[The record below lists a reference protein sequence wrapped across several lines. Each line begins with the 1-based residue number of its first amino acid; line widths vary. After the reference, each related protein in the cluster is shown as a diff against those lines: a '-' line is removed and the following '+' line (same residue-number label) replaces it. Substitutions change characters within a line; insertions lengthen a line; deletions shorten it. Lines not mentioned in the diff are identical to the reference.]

1 MKAARVI
8 GKNELVVETLDKPK
22 INEEQNILVKTKK
35 VGICGSDRHIL
46 HGTNPLATIP
56 RVVGHE
62 VVGVVDEVYGGT
74 ELQVGDHVV
83 VEPIRPCGECY
94 ACKQDRPNVCENL
107 VVFGVHEDGGMREY
121 FAINEKQLHKVNKD
135 IPFEMSVLIE
145 PLTIG
150 AQATSRGNLQDGDTL
165 LIQGAG
171 PIGLCIL
178 RYAKLKDVKV
188 IISDLDQSRLDYAK
202 QQGADITINVAGND
216 LLEEVRSITNG
227 EGVNVSIDAVC
238 MPQTFETSVQV
249 TSAAGRVVVL
259 GFDERPAN
267 ISQMPITKNELTI
280 VGSRLQTYKFAEV
293 IENIEK
299 GKFDDF
305 DLVTHQFDLNEA
317 KEAFQYIDEHPEQV
331 KKAIINFN

>member
-62 VVGVVDEVYGGT
+62 VVGIVDEVYAES

-94 ACKQDRPNVCENL
+94 ACKQGRPNVCEKL

-135 IPFEMSVLIE
+135 IPFEKSVLIE

-150 AQATSRGNLQDGDTL
+150 AQATSRGDLQDGDTL

-178 RYAKLKDVKV
+178 RYAKLKDAKV

-202 QQGADITINVAGND
+202 QQGADITINVAEKD
-216 LLEEVRSITNG
+216 LLEEVRSIANG

>member
-1 MKAARVI
+1 MKVARVI

-62 VVGVVDEVYGGT
+62 VVGVVDEVYGES

-94 ACKQDRPNVCENL
+94 ACKQGRPNVCEKL

-135 IPFEMSVLIE
+135 IPFEKSVLIE

-202 QQGADITINVAGND
+202 QQGADITINVAEKD

-259 GFDERPAN
+259 GFYERPAN

>member
-74 ELQVGDHVV
+74 ELQVGNHVV

-202 QQGADITINVAGND
+202 LQGADITINVAEKD

>member
-8 GKNELVVETLDKPK
+8 GQNELTVEKIKKPILDKEK
-22 INEEQNILVKTKK
+22 NILVKTKK

-56 RVVGHE
+56 RIVGHE
-62 VVGVVDEVYGGT
+62 VVGVVDEIYGDT
-74 ELQVGDHVV
+74 QLNIGDHVV

-94 ACKQDRPNVCENL
+94 ACSQNRPNVCKNL

-121 FAINEKQLHKVNKD
+121 FSINEKQLHKVDNNLS
-135 IPFEMSVLIE
+135 FEKSVLIE

-178 RYAKLKDVKV
+178 RYAKLKDVKI

-202 QQGADITINVAGND
+202 EQGADITINVKEKD
-216 LLEEVRSITNG
+216 LISEVNKITNG

-238 MPQTFETSVQV
+238 IPKTFELSILVA
-249 TSAAGRVVVL
+249 SAAGRVVVL
-259 GFDERPAN
+259 GFDEQPAN
-267 ISQMPITKNELTI
+267 IVQMPITKNELTI
-280 VGSRLQTYKFAEV
+280 VGSRLQTYKFTEV
-293 IENIEK
+293 IKNMEN

-305 DLVTHQFDLNEA
+305 DLVTHQFELSEA
-317 KEAFQYIDEHPEQV
+317 TKAFEYIDKHPEQV

>member
-22 INEEQNILVKTKK
+22 INEQQNILVKTKK

-62 VVGVVDEVYGGT
+62 VVGVVDEVYRES

-94 ACKQDRPNVCENL
+94 ACKQGRPNVCEKL

-135 IPFEMSVLIE
+135 IPFEKSVLIE

-202 QQGADITINVAGND
+202 LQGADITINVAEKD

>member
-22 INEEQNILVKTKK
+22 INEQQNILVKTKK

-62 VVGVVDEVYGGT
+62 VVGVVDEVYRES

-83 VEPIRPCGECY
+83 VEPIRSCGECY
-94 ACKQDRPNVCENL
+94 ACKQDRPNVCEDL

-202 QQGADITINVAGND
+202 LQGADITINVAEKD

-305 DLVTHQFDLNEA
+305 DLVTHQFELNEA

>member
-22 INEEQNILVKTKK
+22 INEEQNILIKTKK

-62 VVGVVDEVYGGT
+62 VVGIVDEVYGES

-94 ACKQDRPNVCENL
+94 ACKQGRPNVCEKL

-135 IPFEMSVLIE
+135 IPFEKSVLIE

-150 AQATSRGNLQDGDTL
+150 AQATSRGDLQDGDTL

-202 QQGADITINVAGND
+202 QQGADISINVAEKD

-249 TSAAGRVVVL
+249 MSAAGRVVVL

>member
-22 INEEQNILVKTKK
+22 INEEQNILIKTKK

-62 VVGVVDEVYGGT
+62 VVGIVDEVYGES

-94 ACKQDRPNVCENL
+94 ACKQGRPNVCEKL

-135 IPFEMSVLIE
+135 IPFEKSVLIE

-150 AQATSRGNLQDGDTL
+150 AQATSRGDLQDGDTL

-202 QQGADITINVAGND
+202 QQGADISINVAEKD
-216 LLEEVRSITNG
+216 LLKEVRSITNG

-249 TSAAGRVVVL
+249 MSAAGRVVVL

>member
-22 INEEQNILVKTKK
+22 INEQQNILVKTKK

-62 VVGVVDEVYGGT
+62 VVGVVDEVYRES

-94 ACKQDRPNVCENL
+94 ACKHDRPNVCEDL

-150 AQATSRGNLQDGDTL
+150 AQATSRGNLLDGDTL

-202 QQGADITINVAGND
+202 LQGADITINVAEKD

-305 DLVTHQFDLNEA
+305 DLVTHQFNLNEA

>member
-8 GKNELVVETLDKPK
+8 GKNELVVEMLDKPK

-202 QQGADITINVAGND
+202 QQGADITINVAEKD

>member
-22 INEEQNILVKTKK
+22 INKEQNILVKTKK

-62 VVGVVDEVYGGT
+62 VVGIVDEVYGES

-94 ACKQDRPNVCENL
+94 ACKQGRPNICEKL

-135 IPFEMSVLIE
+135 IPFEKSVLIE

-150 AQATSRGNLQDGDTL
+150 AQATSRGDLQDGDTL

-202 QQGADITINVAGND
+202 QQGADITINVAEKD